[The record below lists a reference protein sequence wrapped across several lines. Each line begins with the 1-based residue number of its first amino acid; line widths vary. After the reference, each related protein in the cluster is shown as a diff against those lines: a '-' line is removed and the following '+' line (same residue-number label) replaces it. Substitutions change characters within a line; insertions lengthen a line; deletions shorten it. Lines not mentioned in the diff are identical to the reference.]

1 MRLGS
6 RAIALGFGALCL
18 ACGGEDDGRGTSVGF
33 PTGAGTL
40 TASDSGGSASATD
53 AADDD
58 DEDADDDAADDD
70 DAPGESS
77 ASSGEA
83 TEGDAPKFDLG
94 VGPDASMPMADECT
108 KVDILFAID
117 NSGSMAGEQANLIA
131 AFPGFVAGIQ
141 EALAFAE
148 SYHIGVV
155 TSDSYN
161 PNEAGCQG
169 VGDLVTQTGGSD
181 SSGGACGPYTS
192 GFRWFDDT
200 EPDLASTFACAAQ
213 VGTDGSGDE
222 EQVHGVLR
230 ATDAM
235 LNSPGAC
242 NDGFLRDDALLV
254 VVLITDEEDE
264 EDCIPIIGC
273 DGGTPADPPQWFTRL
288 VTNKFNVETNIVMLS
303 LVGLP
308 GSDCADNAS
317 RIQSFA
323 SMFTNH
329 AEGEICS
336 GNYAEFFTQAISQID
351 TACEEFLPP
360 G

>member
-1 MRLGS
+1 MGLGL
-6 RAIALGFGALCL
+6 RAALLGLSALSL
-18 ACGGEDDGRGTSVGF
+18 GCGGGDDGRGTSTAF
-33 PTGAGTL
+33 PTGASGL
-40 TASDSGGSASATD
+40 TASGSSGDASATD
-53 AADDD
+53 AD
-58 DEDADDDAADDD
+58 DDD
-70 DAPGESS
+70 DADDEDDSSPSGGPG
-77 ASSGEA
+77 SSGDA

-94 VGPDASMPMADECT
+94 TSPDSPMPMADECT

-169 VGDLVTQTGGSD
+169 IGDLVTQTGGSD
-181 SSGGACGPYTS
+181 SSGQACGPYTS

-235 LNSPGAC
+235 RNLPGAC

-254 VVLITDEEDE
+254 VVLITDEEDAE
-264 EDCIPIIGC
+264 QCIPILGC
-273 DGGTPADPPQWFTRL
+273 DGGTPANPGEWFTRL

-308 GSDCADNAS
+308 GSSCADNAG
-317 RIQSFA
+317 RIQDFA
-323 SMFTNH
+323 SRFTNH

-336 GNYAEFFTQAISQID
+336 GNYAEFFTEAISQID
-351 TACEEFLPP
+351 TACEDFVPP